1 MIEMLLAAYPSI
13 RTLRVDIVI
22 EEAKFQAKQYRK
34 SVSPDSLAAR
44 TITEALAAMEPALA
58 LTDKVC
64 GHVRVSDF
72 VAAARTGKLPADVR
86 AAWEVVAANVGIK
99 LV

>member
-1 MIEMLLAAYPSI
+1 MIEMLLAAYPSV
-13 RTLRVDIVI
+13 RALRVDSVI

-44 TITEALAAMEPALA
+44 VITEALAAMEPALA
-58 LTDKVC
+58 LTVNVC
-64 GHVRVSDF
+64 GHVRVSEF
-72 VAAARTGKLPADVR
+72 VTNARAGKLPADVR
-86 AAWEVVAANVGIK
+86 AAWEVVASNVGVK